1 VSREDDW
8 TPGDV
13 AAMIANPFYAINFDE
28 GLAVTHETILSEDD
42 WVKANVNLIAEL
54 GPEAYLRNL
63 LSVLKGNYPLSSP

>member
-28 GLAVTHETILSEDD
+28 GLAAPHGPILSEND

-54 GPEAYLRNL
+54 GPEVYLRSL
-63 LSVLKGNYPLSSP
+63 LSVLKGNYPRSSS